1 MSDKVSTSLAA
12 QLHSHALASAEAGGI
27 GGVNGGPIAC
37 HASTDKDAQAP
48 PLQFEM
54 DAPAAAISAQLN
66 FKIVPADSLPGLSY
80 QDMFASMNTS
90 QISNASTES
99 SCSPP
104 IQGAVPPPKP
114 SRHMAVQPLNSVSSE
129 PIQFT
134 KVLSYFSSIEIVPI
148 SQARGVR
155 PLPLRKGPAGSVI
168 RAAVR

>member
-12 QLHSHALASAEAGGI
+12 QLHSHALASAEGS
-27 GGVNGGPIAC
+27 GGVGGVSAC
-37 HASTDKDAQAP
+37 HASTDKDIHAP

-99 SCSPP
+99 SCVLKLHDLGTNFLFSE
-104 IQGAVPPPKP
+104 VPAINTVHLCMP
-114 SRHMAVQPLNSVSSE
+114 E
-129 PIQFT
+129 
-134 KVLSYFSSIEIVPI
+134 SIIV
-148 SQARGVR
+148 
-155 PLPLRKGPAGSVI
+155 
-168 RAAVR
+168 

>member
-12 QLHSHALASAEAGGI
+12 QLHSHALASAEGS
-27 GGVNGGPIAC
+27 GGVGGVSAC
-37 HASTDKDAQAP
+37 HASTDKDIHAP

-104 IQGAVPPPKP
+104 IQGAIPPPKP
-114 SRHMAVQPLNSVSSE
+114 SRHMAVQPLNSVSSQTIK
-129 PIQFT
+129 PIQY
-134 KVLSYFSSIEIVPI
+134 LIINSH
-148 SQARGVR
+148 
-155 PLPLRKGPAGSVI
+155 L
-168 RAAVR
+168 